1 MKNFKLFMN
10 YNNSLHLVTNSPW
23 PICLSFCLLNL
34 LFSVTLF
41 FNKNNLNFNLINLF
55 TMFLIL
61 MQWWRDVIRESTFQG
76 MHTKIINQ
84 NMKLGML
91 FFIISEI
98 MFFLSFFW
106 SFFHSMLS
114 SNIYTGSSWP
124 PLNIEMFNPFNIPL
138 LNSIILISSGITVTW
153 THMSMINSNMY
164 NSKMG
169 LFLTIYL
176 GLIFSSLQFFE
187 YKESFFSINDSVYGS
202 LFFLMTGFHGIHVLI
217 GSSFLMICMLRLW
230 NNQFSSNHHFGFESA
245 SWYWHFVDVIWL
257 FLYLLVYWWPF

>member
-1 MKNFKLFMN
+1 MKNLKFFMN

-23 PICLSFCLLNL
+23 PICLSLCLFNL
-34 LFSVTLF
+34 LFSVTLLF
-41 FNKNNLNFNLINLF
+41 HKNNLNFNLINLF
-55 TMFLIL
+55 TMLLIL
-61 MQWWRDVIRESTFQG
+61 TQWWRDVIRESTFQG
-76 MHTKIINQ
+76 MHTKIIIQ
-84 NMKLGML
+84 NMKMGML

-114 SNIYTGSSWP
+114 SNIYTGMSWP

-138 LNSIILISSGITVTW
+138 LNSIILISSGVTVTW
-153 THMSMINSNMY
+153 AHMSMINNDMH

-169 LFLTIYL
+169 LFLTVYL
-176 GLIFSSLQFFE
+176 GLIFSSLQLFE

-217 GSSFLMICMLRLW
+217 GSSFLLICMLRLW